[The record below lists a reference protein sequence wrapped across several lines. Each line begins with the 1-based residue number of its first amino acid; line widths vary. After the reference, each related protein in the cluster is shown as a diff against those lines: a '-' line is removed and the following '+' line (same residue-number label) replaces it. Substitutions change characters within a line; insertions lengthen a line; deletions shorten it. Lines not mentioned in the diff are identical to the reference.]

1 MQLTFILP
9 ALDDCA
15 PTLIAAATTDRNRD
29 PLKPTVDHMR
39 QSLGSSP
46 CTH

>member
-29 PLKPTVDHMR
+29 PLKPAVESASTILR
-39 QSLGSSP
+39 RRTY
-46 CTH
+46 CA